1 MRVSTKSKGVRTAKS
16 KSVISADEQLML
28 LAEPQLLAGED
39 AAAYD
44 QLLAHI
50 CAAVKPVDIIE
61 KMFITDLVALEWEVL
76 RWRRLKSS
84 LIRAR
89 GLKALKDFLEEHL
102 DYQRYSDDF
111 EAHLTEILQDN
122 LPGDQADSAR
132 TLASK
137 CARNDSGA
145 IHKVNGLLARVGLK
159 MGNILKDVRANKAEH
174 LVREYGRGNS
184 NAAALIRKLIAGA
197 GLQIDGLLA
206 DALIKRDFG
215 TTLLDYIERIDHLT
229 MIAERRRDASL
240 REIDRRRA
248 VFGETL
254 RRSVR
259 EIEAG
264 EFKVIETTPAKGKMQ
279 LDEQSQ
285 DQGQPREC
293 AS

>member
-1 MRVSTKSKGVRTAKS
+1 MGVSTLSKGVRTAKS
-16 KSVISADEQLML
+16 KPVISADEQLIL
-28 LAEPQLLAGED
+28 LGEPQLLAGED

-89 GLKALKDFLEEHL
+89 GLKALKNFLEEKL
-102 DYQRYSDDF
+102 DYERYSDDF

-122 LPGDQADSAR
+122 LPKDQADSAR

-137 CARNDSGA
+137 CARNESGA
-145 IHKVNGLLARVGLK
+145 IDKVNGILARIGLK
-159 MGNILKDVRANKAEH
+159 MGNILQDARANKAEH
-174 LVREYGRGNS
+174 LVQEYGRGNS
-184 NAAALIRKLIAGA
+184 NVAALIRKLIAGA
-197 GLQIDGLLA
+197 GVHIDALVA
-206 DALIKRDFG
+206 DALVEKICG
-215 TTLLDYIERIDHLT
+215 TTTLDYIERIDHLT
-229 MIAERRRDASL
+229 MIAERRRDTSL

-285 DQGQPREC
+285 DQRQPREC